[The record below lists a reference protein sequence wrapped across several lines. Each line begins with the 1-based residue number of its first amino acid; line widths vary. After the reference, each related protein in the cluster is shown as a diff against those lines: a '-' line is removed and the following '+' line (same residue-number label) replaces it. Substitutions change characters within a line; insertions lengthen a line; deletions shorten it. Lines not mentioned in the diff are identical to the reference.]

1 MRRTRNSELLNVPL
15 FRSATV
21 QRTFYHRKVS
31 LWNALAA
38 AKYHVKSIAFYHRI
52 VSLWNALA
60 AAKYHVKSIASRI
73 YDEKKT
79 SNGL

>member
-38 AKYHVKSIAFYHRI
+38 AKYHVKSIA
-52 VSLWNALA
+52 
-60 AAKYHVKSIASRI
+60 SRI

-79 SNGL
+79 SNGLYKGPVYIEVGDPR

>member
-38 AKYHVKSIAFYHRI
+38 AKYHVKSIAFYYRI
-52 VSLWNALA
+52 VSLLNTLLQNIML
-60 AAKYHVKSIASRI
+60 SQ
-73 YDEKKT
+73 
-79 SNGL
+79 